1 MIYVAFIVALWA
13 YVRICKRANT
23 EIAPMKIAH
32 AHDWLL
38 YHTTTDRVQNG
49 TVVISWVICAD
60 CKTERATCARLSMT
74 DLTPVRLPRPE

>member
-23 EIAPMKIAH
+23 HE
-32 AHDWLL
+32 HDWLL
-38 YHTTTDRVQNG
+38 YNTTTDRVQNG
-49 TVVISWVICAD
+49 TVVISWFICAD